1 MPDGVGRMI
10 GAPAFLR
17 RHWLPIV
24 LGVLIAAIV
33 ANTVAIDA
41 DRDAQRALAAERGRI
56 LDASVAAAG
65 VVNGWSAT
73 KRLKVDQLPRQ
84 IQLYGKAFDQVR
96 LAAQTAR
103 ADGEAE
109 ARAIEAR
116 DIKIMQEHQDALSRK
131 LAAELRRADDY
142 ARRLRAA
149 REGGSAGADSGRAG
163 EAGGPAA
170 GADAAGGADRA
181 GPAPLLDDEDI
192 RICTANTVKAEGWQD
207 WYGQT
212 FALPR

>member
-1 MPDGVGRMI
+1 MSAGL
-10 GAPAFLR
+10 AFLI
-17 RHWLPIV
+17 RHWFPLL
-24 LGVLIAAIV
+24 LGVVIAAIV
-33 ANTVAIDA
+33 ANTVSIDA
-41 DRDAQRALAAERGRI
+41 DRDAQRALATERGQI

-65 VVNGWSAT
+65 VANGWPAT
-73 KRLKVDQLPRQ
+73 KRLKVEQLPEQ
-84 IQLYGKAFDQVR
+84 IQRYGKAFDQVR

-109 ARAIEAR
+109 ARAVETR
-116 DIKIMQEHQDALSRK
+116 DIKIMKEHQDALSRK

-149 REGGSAGADSGRAG
+149 REGSAGGADPGRAG

-170 GADAAGGADRA
+170 RADTTGGADGA
-181 GPAPLLDDEDI
+181 GGAPLLDEEDI

-207 WYGQT
+207 WYGET
-212 FALPR
+212 FAQPR

>member
-1 MPDGVGRMI
+1 MPDGARGMI
-10 GAPAFLR
+10 GLLAFLR

-24 LGVLIAAIV
+24 LGVVIAAIV
-33 ANTVAIDA
+33 ANTVVIDA
-41 DRDAQRALAAERGRI
+41 DRDAQRALAAERGQI

-65 VVNGWSAT
+65 VVNGWPAT

-109 ARAIEAR
+109 ARVVEAR

-149 REGGSAGADSGRAG
+149 REGGSAGADPGRAG
-163 EAGGPAA
+163 EAGGSTAR
-170 GADAAGGADRA
+170 ADTAGGADRA
-181 GPAPLLDDEDI
+181 GRTSLLDEEDI

>member
-1 MPDGVGRMI
+1 MI
-10 GAPAFLR
+10 GLLAFFR

-24 LGVLIAAIV
+24 LGVVIAAIV

-41 DRDAQRALAAERGRI
+41 DRDAQRALADRRGQI
-56 LDASVAAAG
+56 LDASVAAVG
-65 VVNGWSAT
+65 VVNGWPAT
-73 KRLKVDQLPRQ
+73 KRLKVDQLPQQ

-109 ARAIEAR
+109 ARAVETR

-149 REGGSAGADSGRAG
+149 REGGSAGADPGRAG
-163 EAGGPAA
+163 EAGGAAA

-181 GPAPLLDDEDI
+181 GRASLLDDEDI